1 MENNR
6 VPKNRYNGSGA
17 NTGSHKAQQYTQK
30 KHDSSNAEDVI
41 EALEMEI
48 SAGAAR
54 AGIVVADIF
63 TFLTKKCAMLPNIQ
77 LSTDKMRLVTSGS
90 GISIKIFC
98 PELRNLTRDVPDA
111 GETEDYDDDEE
122 GLIYDGD

>member
-1 MENNR
+1 MENR
-6 VPKNRYNGSGA
+6 IPKNRYNGSGI
-17 NTGSHKAQQYTQK
+17 NTEERKAQQYAQK
-30 KHDSSNAEDVI
+30 KHDASNDEDVL

-54 AGIVVADIF
+54 VGLVVADIF
-63 TFLTKKCAMLPNIQ
+63 TYLTKKCAMLPNMQ

-90 GISIKIFC
+90 GISIKIYC

-111 GETEDYDDDEE
+111 DESDDYDDDEE
-122 GLIYDGD
+122 GLLYDGD

>member
-1 MENNR
+1 MENR
-6 VPKNRYNGSGA
+6 IPKNRYNGSGIH
-17 NTGSHKAQQYTQK
+17 TEDRKAQQYAQK
-30 KHDSSNAEDVI
+30 KHDASNDEDVL

-54 AGIVVADIF
+54 VGLVVADIF
-63 TFLTKKCAMLPNIQ
+63 TYLTKMCAMLPNMQ

-90 GISIKIFC
+90 GISIKIYC

-111 GETEDYDDDEE
+111 DESEDYDDDEE
-122 GLIYDGD
+122 GLLYDGD